1 MNRNTVFNF
10 VVFLALAAIVL
21 GGWWYIENTFF
32 PKPPAPVAAEAKPAR
47 ETVLALTGGLPATDK
62 ELLPW
67 GSRFVP
73 KSVETPKPIVPP
85 TPAAPSEP
93 HRLIKLGGDDFNTKV
108 ILTSKGAGVQNV
120 QLQAFEHA
128 TREGR
133 IALDESGHPY
143 PLELIPGYRTQRDAN
158 SVRTK
163 FDRLN
168 LLPTPVGSVVDPDMA
183 RELTEPSYTLLHYTD
198 NELYPSPE
206 LAKRTWKVVK
216 EEPNE
221 VAFETT
227 LDAPYSITI
236 RKTFTLNRTDYH
248 VGMKLSF
255 TGIEGQRQ
263 AEVRGRTSLRYQVV
277 GARGL
282 PIEGEWYTGTY
293 RNALVGWKTPY
304 GYGKRDI
311 QMSKQIVVEHG
322 GTKIEPQGNTFTYA
336 AVVTQFFSSA
346 LCIDP
351 DADEAERKNWWAYVR
366 PTREDNADIPADKSQ
381 LGDITV
387 RAVSNPLDPKPGQTI
402 THSYW
407 LYNGPAK
414 VRLLKQLD
422 LLDGG
427 KNIYQTEAPLVDR
440 YVNDLTLF
448 TFTDAPTPNWFG
460 RLADSIFWTSL
471 VVWFTNLMHDVLGF
485 LHRIVGN
492 WGLNIIMLTVLVRL
506 LLLLPSRRQQA
517 SMMKLQDKMAVMKP
531 EIDKITE
538 KHKDNPQLLQ
548 QEKTRLMLSSGV
560 NPLSSMG
567 GCLLMF
573 AQMPIFMGLY
583 FCLQE
588 SIFFRLD
595 DRFLWIKNLSA
606 PDMLLWWTEAVP
618 WATAATDMGGMVYVG
633 PYLNVLPIIAVTL
646 MFINMK
652 VSSPPPTD
660 EQQEMQQKMM
670 KYMMVFM
677 GFMFYKMAAGMCIY
691 FTISTSW
698 GLIERYMLKRKKARL
713 AEEKAN
719 QPAGAVVVPA
729 TPATPPKP
737 PGLLGRFK
745 EKLMERMEEIQKQAE
760 TQRQIVNNPQGQQK
774 TGGSSQQQRPKDQRK
789 NRKKRK

>member
-1 MNRNTVFNF
+1 MNRNTVFNL
-10 VVFLALAAIVL
+10 VLFLVLSAAVL

-32 PKPPAPVAAEAKPAR
+32 PKPKPQEPAKSEPKPSR
-47 ETVLALTGGLPATDK
+47 ETMLAVAGGLPAIDAGLK
-62 ELLPW
+62 EWP
-67 GSRFVP
+67 SRFSP
-73 KSVETPKPIVPP
+73 KSIEAPKLVVPPKPETP
-85 TPAAPSEP
+85 AEP
-93 HRLIKLGGDDFNTKV
+93 HRLIRLGDDTFNAKV
-108 ILTSKGAGVQNV
+108 LLTSKGAGVQNV

-128 TREGR
+128 TREGKILR
-133 IALDESGHPY
+133 DESGNAY
-143 PLELIPGYRTQRDAN
+143 PLELIPGYRTPRDPN
-158 SVRTK
+158 SVRGK
-163 FDRLN
+163 HDRLTLVPGAVPA
-168 LLPTPVGSVVDPDMA
+168 LLA
-183 RELTEPSYTLLHYTD
+183 AELTEPSYTLLHYDTD
-198 NELYPSPE
+198 EKYPSPE

-216 EEPNE
+216 EEANE

-227 LDAPYSITI
+227 LEAPYSITI
-236 RKTFTLNRTDYH
+236 RKTFTLNKTDYH

-255 TGIEGQRQ
+255 TGTADRQ
-263 AEVRGRTSLRYQVV
+263 AEARGRVGLRYQVV

-282 PIEGEWYTGTY
+282 PIEGEWYTGTF
-293 RNALVGWKTPY
+293 RNALVGWKTPN

-311 QMSKQIVVEHG
+311 QMSKQIMVEHG
-322 GTKIEPQGNTFTYA
+322 GSKVEPQGNTFTYA
-336 AVVTQFFSSA
+336 AVQTQFFTSA
-346 LCIDP
+346 LCVDP

-366 PTREDNADIPADKSQ
+366 PTREDNTDIPADKLQ

-387 RAVSNPLDPKPGQTI
+387 RAVSNPLDPTPGQTI

-407 LYNGPAK
+407 LYNGPTK
-414 VRLLKQLD
+414 PRLLKQLD
-422 LLDGG
+422 LLDADHRQF
-427 KNIYQTEAPLVDR
+427 QTEPALVDR
-440 YVNDLTLF
+440 YVNELTLF
-448 TFTDAPTPNWFG
+448 TLTDAPTPNWFG
-460 RLADSIFWTSL
+460 RFADSIFWTSL

-485 LHRIVGN
+485 LHRFVGV

-517 SMMKLQDKMAVMKP
+517 SMMKLQDKMAALKP

-538 KHKDNPQLLQ
+538 KYKDNPQLLQ

-595 DRFLWIKNLSA
+595 NFLWIKNLAA

-677 GFMFYKMAAGMCIY
+677 GFMFYKMAAGMCVY
-691 FTISTSW
+691 FIVSTTW
-698 GLIERYMLKRKKARL
+698 GLIERYLLKKKQKRL

-719 QPAGAVVVPA
+719 QPPGMAVQQSA
-729 TPATPPKP
+729 TPAVPAKP
-737 PGLLGRFK
+737 TGFLGRFK

-760 TQRQIVNNPQGQQK
+760 AQRQIVNNPQQQQPK
-774 TGGSSQQQRPKDQRK
+774 QSGSTAQQRPKDQRK
-789 NRKKRK
+789 KKKRK

>member
-10 VVFLALAAIVL
+10 VVFLALSAIVL

-32 PKPPAPVAAEAKPAR
+32 PKPPAPTPAGNKPER
-47 ETVLALTGGLPATDK
+47 ETVLAITGGLPATDK
-62 ELLPW
+62 ELIPW
-67 GSRFVP
+67 RSSFFP
-73 KSVETPKPIVPP
+73 KLVDIPKPVLAP

-108 ILTSKGAGVQNV
+108 MLTSKGAGVQNV

-128 TREGR
+128 TREGKIYR
-133 IALDESGHPY
+133 DDSGTPY
-143 PLELIPGYRTQRDAN
+143 PLELIPGYRTTRDPN

-163 FDRLN
+163 PERLV
-168 LLPTPVGSVVDPDMA
+168 LSPTPIGSSVEAVVA
-183 RELTEPSYTLLHYTD
+183 RELTEPSYTLLHYTND
-198 NELYPSPE
+198 EAYPSQE
-206 LAKRTWKVVK
+206 LAKRNWKVVK
-216 EEPNE
+216 ETPDE
-221 VAFETT
+221 VAFETI
-227 LDAPYSITI
+227 LEAPYSITI
-236 RKTFTLNRTDYH
+236 RKTFTLKKTDYH

-263 AEVRGRTSLRYQVV
+263 AEVRGRTALRYQVI

-282 PIEGEWYTGTY
+282 PIEGEWYTGTF

-322 GTKIEPQGNTFTYA
+322 GAKIEPQGNTFTYA

-351 DADEAERKNWWAYVR
+351 DADESERKNWWAYVR
-366 PTREDNADIPADKSQ
+366 PTREDNADIPSDKPQ

-387 RAVSNPLDPKPGQTI
+387 RAVSNPIDPTPGQTI

-407 LYNGPAK
+407 LYNGPTK

-422 LLDGG
+422 LLEDG
-427 KNIYQTEAPLVDR
+427 KNIYQTDASLVDR
-440 YVNDLTLF
+440 YVYDLTLF

-460 RLADSIFWTSL
+460 RLADSLFWTSL

-485 LHRIVGN
+485 LHRIVGV

-506 LLLLPSRRQQA
+506 LLLFPSRRQQA
-517 SMMKLQDKMAVMKP
+517 SMMKLQDKMAALKP
-531 EIDKITE
+531 EIDKITL
-538 KHKDNPQLLQ
+538 KYKDNPQLLQ

-595 DRFLWIKNLSA
+595 NFLWIKNLAA

-618 WATAATDMGGMVYVG
+618 WATAATDMGGMIYVG

-677 GFMFYKMAAGMCIY
+677 GFMFYKMAAGMCVY

-698 GLIERYMLKRKKARL
+698 GLIERYLLKKKQKRL

-719 QPAGAVVVPA
+719 QPAGAVVEPA
-729 TPATPPKP
+729 LPSAPAKP
-737 PGLLGRFK
+737 TGLLGRFK
-745 EKLMERMEEIQKQAE
+745 ENLMQRMEEIQKQAE
-760 TQRQIVNNPQGQQK
+760 AQRQIVNNPQGQQK
-774 TGGSSQQQRPKDQRK
+774 TGGSQQQRPKDQRK